1 MNSELEKLI
10 KIEKLNAEFKKVKEE
25 LAVCKSTLKE
35 NIIKQKLDKYASA
48 IKTDS
53 FSSTQGSS
61 TEALFLKSLFDK
73 DKLLSF
79 LLRVRNGTLLHTS
92 RDTFFSDID
101 TILIENKDITLTDVC
116 AWIVDV
122 FYNDK

>member
-10 KIEKLNAEFKKVKEE
+10 KIEKLNAEFKKLKEE
-25 LAVCKSTLKE
+25 LVVCKSTIKE
-35 NIIKQKLDKYASA
+35 NIIKQKLEKYFSA
-48 IKTDS
+48 IKTD
-53 FSSTQGSS
+53 TISS
-61 TEALFLKSLFDK
+61 TETLFLKTLFDK

-92 RDTFFSDID
+92 RDSFFSDID

-116 AWIVDV
+116 ACIVDV